1 MPYDV
6 DPNYSS
12 GILLNKLYKDLASMG
27 ARSVTIFLD
36 ACFTGQTR
44 SEEMLIADSRPIT
57 IVPIEKNIPS
67 NITVLSAT
75 SSSQVSGALK
85 EKEHGLFTYYL
96 LKGMSGKADEN
107 KDNSLDIKELS
118 NYIIKEVRAATG
130 LGLKEAKDLVEAAP
144 KPIKEGVA
152 KAEAEEMKKK
162 FEEAGA
168 KIDLK

>member
-1 MPYDV
+1 
-6 DPNYSS
+6 
-12 GILLNKLYKDLASMG
+12 
-27 ARSVTIFLD
+27 
-36 ACFTGQTR
+36 
-44 SEEMLIADSRPIT
+44 MLIADSRPIT

-118 NYIIKEVRAATG
+118 NYIIKEAREQAALSGREQTPQIIG
-130 LGLKEAKDLVEAAP
+130 DNSKLL
-144 KPIKEGVA
+144 IQY
-152 KAEAEEMKKK
+152 
-162 FEEAGA
+162 
-168 KIDLK
+168 